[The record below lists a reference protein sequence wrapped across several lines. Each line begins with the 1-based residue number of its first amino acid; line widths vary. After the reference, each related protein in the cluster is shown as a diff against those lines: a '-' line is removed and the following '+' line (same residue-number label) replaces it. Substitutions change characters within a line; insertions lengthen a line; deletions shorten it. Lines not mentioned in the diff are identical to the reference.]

1 MRRTALATVLALGKH
16 CWSFEMF
23 LQTPKPLLPRRWPV
37 APLHTPERRLDSHV
51 NLVTTTLAWRYA
63 HLGPSHLN
71 QFSKPHINRP
81 ASAVGRFGVSG
92 DRDSVG
98 HRSTAREPPW
108 LGVGGHLVITEAR
121 TKLVERT
128 PAAAQ
133 FLPSGTFFVV
143 VPEIHPVLIAIVQH
157 PLVVFRRRRD
167 GAHAGQRMNLHSR
180 VQPIRRRW
188 WPRERWLDWTR
199 DDGLKEITGGERELI
214 RNFKEL

>member
-1 MRRTALATVLALGKH
+1 
-16 CWSFEMF
+16 
-23 LQTPKPLLPRRWPV
+23 
-37 APLHTPERRLDSHV
+37 
-51 NLVTTTLAWRYA
+51 
-63 HLGPSHLN
+63 
-71 QFSKPHINRP
+71 
-81 ASAVGRFGVSG
+81 VGRFGVSG

-157 PLVVFRRRRD
+157 PLVVFRRRACWAAD
-167 GAHAGQRMNLHSR
+167 EFALQSATNSPKVVAQGALAGLDK
-180 VQPIRRRW
+180 RRW
-188 WPRERWLDWTR
+188 VEGDH
-199 DDGLKEITGGERELI
+199 GGGERAYQEL
-214 RNFKEL
+214 